1 MNVHIGFWFYSKF
14 LTLFLVPNLSV
25 AYCEEWIYKFSK
37 ESLTKVDFLSIC
49 HFYFSLLSLEKREQ
63 VLIFYSC
70 CYFNCF
76 FLVFLCVP
84 LLCFRT
90 MVTTAIIPIL
100 VLCLAQNV
108 QVILGAPLKK
118 CLEDGKILTLPD
130 STCQSIAVECGVR
143 YFLIK
148 FFYIWYKCIP
158 RCFNFM
164 EISTLFKITS

>member
-1 MNVHIGFWFYSKF
+1 MDLQVYQGELDKSW
-14 LTLFLVPNLSV
+14 LVIDLS
-25 AYCEEWIYKFSK
+25 
-37 ESLTKVDFLSIC
+37 FLS
-49 HFYFSLLSLEKREQ
+49 HYLFMEKREQ
-63 VLIFYSC
+63 VIIFYLC
-70 CYFNCF
+70 CYFNWF
-76 FLVFLCVP
+76 FLVFFLCVP

-90 MVTTAIIPIL
+90 MVTTAFIPIL

-148 FFYIWYKCIP
+148 FFYIWYKYLVVLILWKSQLYLKLPHSLSRQPLCALP
-158 RCFNFM
+158 DLNV
-164 EISTLFKITS
+164 SL